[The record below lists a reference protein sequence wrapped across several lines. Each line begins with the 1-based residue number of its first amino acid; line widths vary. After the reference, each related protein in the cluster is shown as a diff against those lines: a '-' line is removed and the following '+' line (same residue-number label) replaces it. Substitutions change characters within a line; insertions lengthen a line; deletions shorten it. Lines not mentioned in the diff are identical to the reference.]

1 MGIVVRGTMVTLT
14 LSKVRVHNHLLIYAY
29 LFVVTSHILSWGPTC
44 SQDLRAGTMGS
55 EQARWDLEWQE
66 QQICISSPL
75 PTLGSSFP
83 HGRSIF
89 G

>member
-55 EQARWDLEWQE
+55 EQARWDQSRHDGIWN
-66 QQICISSPL
+66 
-75 PTLGSSFP
+75 
-83 HGRSIF
+83 GRSSRYVYLARCPL
-89 G
+89 